1 MLSNNHQATQRPIAL
16 ILLWIICMLT
26 LSALLI
32 IFSAN
37 LIKNGITQSQSYFF
51 NIFASSKA

>member
-1 MLSNNHQATQRPIAL
+1 MLSNNHQTPQRPIAS
-16 ILLWIICMLT
+16 ILLTIFRMLT
-26 LSALLI
+26 LFRSLN
-32 IFSAN
+32 SQRE

>member
-1 MLSNNHQATQRPIAL
+1 
-16 ILLWIICMLT
+16 MLT
-26 LSALLI
+26 LYALLI

-51 NIFASSKA
+51 NIFAS